1 VATPAARPKGSP
13 LSETRLS
20 PGDTAPDFTLTSDTG
35 DEVTLSGLRGRKVIV
50 YFYPAAMT
58 PGCTKQACD
67 FTDSLDSLKGAG
79 YEVLGISPDKPEKLA
94 KFRAR
99 DNLTLTLLSDPD
111 RRTLAAYGA
120 FGQKKLYGK
129 VVEGVIRSTFVV
141 DEEGKVELA
150 QYNVKA
156 TGHVSKLR
164 RDLGLDAA

>member
-1 VATPAARPKGSP
+1 MST
-13 LSETRLS
+13 TRLS

-35 DEVTLSGLRGRKVIV
+35 DQVTLSGLRGRKVIV

-94 KFRAR
+94 KFRER
-99 DNLTLTLLSDPD
+99 DALTITLLSDPD
-111 RRTLAAYGA
+111 KQVLDAYAA
-120 FGQKKLYGK
+120 FGEKKMYGK
-129 VVEGVIRSTFVV
+129 TVQGVIRSTFVV
-141 DEEGKVELA
+141 DEQGKVELA

-156 TGHVSKLR
+156 TGHVAKLR
-164 RDLGLDAA
+164 RDLSLA